1 MTYFLKKLPGRPYD
15 VSCRVTLLIHLFI
28 GTKPRSWKLNK
39 KPLHEDDENCALPK
53 NPKTPS
59 EKIFGYSASSKI
71 LQLEAPAPS
80 TANQIMPLTGSESE
94 ESSTVTGGFISALFL
109 PAFSALI

>member
-1 MTYFLKKLPGRPYD
+1 
-15 VSCRVTLLIHLFI
+15 
-28 GTKPRSWKLNK
+28 
-39 KPLHEDDENCALPK
+39 LPK

-59 EKIFGYSASSKI
+59 EKIFSYSASSKI